1 MIVCTICGNS
11 GDSSQ
16 FSITHTCTT
25 PHLESSYGH
34 ATYGEVFS
42 RRDGVPYVGATWVDP
57 ATNVRVYANVPADRV
72 TVI

>member
-1 MIVCTICGNS
+1 MIVCTTCGNS
-11 GDSSQ
+11 GDSPQ

-42 RRDGVPYVGATWVDP
+42 GRGGAVHVGATWVNA
-57 ATNVRVYANVPADRV
+57 ATNERVYANVPADRV